1 MRGQRK
7 CTVVNMSDINFGIFF
22 IIAFGFI
29 TVGSFFI
36 VLIRFFERAET
47 ILIGHLDL
55 KSKAIIHGLI
65 ILFIYWTLKF
75 FAES

>member
-1 MRGQRK
+1 KK

-55 KSKAIIHGLI
+55 KSKAIIYGVI

>member
-1 MRGQRK
+1 
-7 CTVVNMSDINFGIFF
+7 MSDINFGIFF

-55 KSKAIIHGLI
+55 KSKAIIYGVI

>member
-1 MRGQRK
+1 
-7 CTVVNMSDINFGIFF
+7 MSYINFGIFF

-65 ILFIYWTLKF
+65 TLFIYWALKF

>member
-1 MRGQRK
+1 
-7 CTVVNMSDINFGIFF
+7 MSDINFGIFF

-36 VLIRFFERAET
+36 VLIRFLERAET

-65 ILFIYWTLKF
+65 I
-75 FAES
+75 

>member
-1 MRGQRK
+1 M
-7 CTVVNMSDINFGIFF
+7 NDINFGIFLIAVGF
-22 IIAFGFI
+22 IIFCSFI
-29 TVGSFFI
+29 I
-36 VLIRFFERAET
+36 VLMRFVERAET